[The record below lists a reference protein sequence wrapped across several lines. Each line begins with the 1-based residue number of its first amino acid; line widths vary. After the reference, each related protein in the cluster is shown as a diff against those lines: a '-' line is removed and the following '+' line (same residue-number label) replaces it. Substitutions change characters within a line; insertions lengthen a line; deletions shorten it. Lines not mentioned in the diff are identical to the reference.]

1 MSEGK
6 SWNKIGFGI
15 AFIGLC
21 VIFLVII
28 TPAPSEQPK
37 VMDLGTTFSWGYE
50 NKYDLNVT
58 APIEATHYTV
68 EMGSNYVYLGT
79 GYYDAKEVPEDRIIE
94 VHRSGVHQVKI
105 FYWVHEEN
113 QYYRL
118 IGMGVYEN

>member
-1 MSEGK
+1 MK
-6 SWNKIGFGI
+6 YDKNDRILI
-15 AFIGLC
+15 ICTIIL
-21 VIFLVII
+21 FLGVAILI
-28 TPAPSEQPK
+28 TSSNTPDVEP
-37 VMDLGTTFSWGYE
+37 MDLVTTFSWGYE
-50 NKYDLNVT
+50 SKYTLNIT

-68 EMGSNYVYLGT
+68 EMGSDYVYLGEE
-79 GYYDAKEVPEDRIIE
+79 YYDAKEVPDNRIIE